1 MLFFKKVYYK
11 LNALLFR
18 EIRKNTNLIKIN
30 TAFSRGAVTAALRKI
45 DSTNPTSWEFGAFSQ
60 NGEDGII
67 DFLIENLNHSNKYFI
82 EIGANNCIDNN
93 TAWLAFGKNFS
104 GLMIEGDDYLHRTSM
119 DIKPWYT
126 DYHNIFVTAENIA
139 ALEEMSLY
147 KNPDLF
153 SLDIDGND
161 YYIMKSILEAGFKP
175 KIIVVEYNSCYGPDL
190 KMTIK
195 YQKDFVFY
203 KAHESCLYYGVSISL
218 WKHLLASFGYK
229 FITVDSNGVNGFF
242 VDENCFNKEF
252 LNNIN
257 GTHFNE
263 NLHQMRMFKKGWE
276 SQYEI
281 IKHMPFEKM

>member
-30 TAFSRGAVTAALRKI
+30 TAFSRGAATSALRKI
-45 DSTNPTSWEFGAFSQ
+45 DSTNPSSWEFGAFSQ

-67 DFLIENLNHSNKYFI
+67 DFLIENLKQSNKYFI

-104 GLMIEGDDYLHRTSM
+104 GLMIEGDDYLHKTSM

-126 DYHNIFVTAENIA
+126 DYHNIFVTAENIS
-139 ALEEMSLY
+139 ALEEMAVY

-161 YYIMKSILEAGFKP
+161 YYIMQSVLKAGFKP

-190 KMTIK
+190 KLTIK

-218 WKHLLASFGYK
+218 WKQLLASFGYK
-229 FITVDSNGVNGFF
+229 FITVDSNGVNAFF
-242 VDENCFNKEF
+242 VDENCFDSDF
-252 LNNIN
+252 LNKIN
-257 GTHFNE
+257 ATTFNE
-263 NLHQMRMFKKGWE
+263 NLHQLRKFKNGWKHQFE
-276 SQYEI
+276 L
-281 IKHMPFEKM
+281 IKHMPLEQL